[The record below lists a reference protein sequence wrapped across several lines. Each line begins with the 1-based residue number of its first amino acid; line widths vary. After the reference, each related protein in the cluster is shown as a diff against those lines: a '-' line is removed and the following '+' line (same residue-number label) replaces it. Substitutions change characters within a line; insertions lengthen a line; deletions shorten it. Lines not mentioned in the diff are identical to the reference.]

1 MIRLINYIKE
11 EKKKESDYSMNK
23 DINPS
28 LIPQEYSNNT
38 NQSSNLPSISLNN
51 SNQSNCS
58 NIIPSNNSNLF
69 ENFKKVFPS
78 HAEILE
84 KQIESYIAGEE
95 MNKFIKEHSHINYTG
110 LTKEEKK
117 DFISKIL
124 KTVKRSRIEL
134 CKNFISE
141 ILNEITINYNNLTEN
156 NKTKLVIYNLL
167 GNPYSWLLT
176 RQEVDILH
184 LIEDCILDKMK
195 QKFRKPPEEGNSCFD

>member
-11 EKKKESDYSMNK
+11 EKKMKSDYSMNK

-28 LIPQEYSNNT
+28 RIPQEYSNNT
-38 NQSSNLPSISLNN
+38 NQSSNLPSISF
-51 SNQSNCS
+51 
-58 NIIPSNNSNLF
+58 NNSNLF

-195 QKFRKPPEEGNSCFD
+195 QKFRKPPEEGNSCFN